1 MCIYKGH
8 ILKLYKVHCTCKW
21 LPFALNMTKCIHCTY
36 MYILVVIHFFAFNF
50 QSDKCAEKEN
60 IDLPNT
66 NGTQYEWTSLINE
79 NLHSEHNFS
88 LDNFSDKDFDASLQS
103 FITKMK
109 I

>member
-1 MCIYKGH
+1 
-8 ILKLYKVHCTCKW
+8 
-21 LPFALNMTKCIHCTY
+21 
-36 MYILVVIHFFAFNF
+36 MYILVVIHFFAFNC
-50 QSDKCAEKEN
+50 QSDKCAENEN

-79 NLHSEHNFS
+79 NLHSEHSCSFS

-103 FITKMK
+103 CITKMK